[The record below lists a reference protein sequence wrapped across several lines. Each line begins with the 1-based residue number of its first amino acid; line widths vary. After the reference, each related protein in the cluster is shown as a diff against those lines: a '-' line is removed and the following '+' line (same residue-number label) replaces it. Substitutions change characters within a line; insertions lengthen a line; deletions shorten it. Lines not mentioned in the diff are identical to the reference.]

1 MSAEH
6 NILGLS
12 TIVGS
17 GCFGESYT
25 DFTMCLAVAAFVAGW
40 THGEIYF
47 PLCVVLKDYLKYIAC
62 VLLVIYI
69 VSDGEVVFLEAVFLL
84 CLTPIYTYFNFAS
97 EGSRHSVL
105 LHTDSIEPL
114 VKSPPSILSHIFKS
128 PTRWLCSV
136 LLPEN
141 PGKLWQ
147 LVLAFLL
154 IVSMGFGVTRT
165 MVFFL
170 QRIMCHISIPES
182 LVGLT
187 IISWGNNIGDLM
199 NSAVVAKR
207 GNALLS
213 LEAVLST
220 QVLNMI
226 FSLGFPW
233 TISTGL
239 FGPMHMTDSATRKSL
254 YFAILI
260 VILSFLSVA
269 ISGQKM
275 HSRLGALLLVI
286 YAFYVIC
293 EWTFL
298 QTQD

>member
-1 MSAEH
+1 M
-6 NILGLS
+6 
-12 TIVGS
+12 
-17 GCFGESYT
+17 
-25 DFTMCLAVAAFVAGW
+25 AVAAFVAGY
-40 THGEIYF
+40 THGEIHF
-47 PLCVVLKDYLKYIAC
+47 PLCVVLKDYMKYIIC
-62 VLLVIYI
+62 TLLVIYI
-69 VSDGEVVFLEAVFLL
+69 VSDGEVVFLEALFLL

-97 EGSRHSVL
+97 EGSQQSVL

-114 VKSPPSILSHIFKS
+114 VKSPPSLLSHIFKS
-128 PTRWLCSV
+128 PTRYLCSI
-136 LLPEN
+136 LLPSN
-141 PGKLWQ
+141 PINVCQ
-147 LVLAFLL
+147 LALAFSL

-165 MVFFL
+165 MVYFL
-170 QRIMCHISIPES
+170 QRIMCHVSIPES

-199 NSAVVAKR
+199 NSAVAAKR

-233 TISTGL
+233 TLSTAL
-239 FGPMHMTDSATRKSL
+239 FGPMRMTDSATRKSL

-260 VILSFLSVA
+260 VALSFLSVA

-275 HSRLGALLLVI
+275 HSRLGVLLLVV
-286 YAFYVIC
+286 YAFYVIS
-293 EWTFL
+293 EWTL
-298 QTQD
+298 LHTKD